1 MQIFIIC
8 ACLIALLI
16 LLILFIRQRNQSR
29 EIIEINIARQKHND
43 NLEVAISQLEQR
55 KESLEQAFNAKSEAL
70 ARLTSSVDATAREY
84 EAIAR
89 KRAED
94 EYKEKIALLESDY
107 QTKNSELEE
116 KTRQILLDYKMVQTK
131 IKDLQ
136 AKQLAYIQMKQR
148 EEQMEQQ
155 QDYYRLQIAKEDQQD
170 VEFLREVQAR
180 LIHKEAID
188 KVIWDVYYKPAY
200 DVLMSHLFDKP
211 DKVCGIYRITC
222 ITNDKAYI
230 GQSVDIKERFRQH
243 MKNALAYSST
253 SNKLYQEMKDKGIEN
268 FTFEIL
274 ERMPREQLNE
284 REVYWIDFCKTRD
297 YGLNSTRGGS

>member
-16 LLILFIRQRNQSR
+16 LSILYVRQSKQQQ
-29 EIIEINIARQKHND
+29 EVIQINFDRKQYN
-43 NLEVAISQLEQR
+43 EQLEEEIQ
-55 KESLEQAFNAKSEAL
+55 SLEQQRAQLEEAFSQKSEVL
-70 ARLTSSVDATAREY
+70 TRLTASLETTTKEY

-94 EYKEKIALLESDY
+94 EYKEKIASLESDY
-107 QTKNSELEE
+107 QNKTAELED
-116 KTRQILLDYKMVQTK
+116 KTRQALLDYKMVQTK

-148 EEQMEQQ
+148 EEQMEKQ
-155 QDYYRLQIAKEDQQD
+155 QDYFRLVVSKEDQQD
-170 VEFLREVQAR
+170 VQFLREVQAK

-188 KVIWDVYYKPAY
+188 KIIWDVYYKPAY
-200 DVLMSHLFDKP
+200 DVLMSHLFDKV

-230 GQSVDIKERFRQH
+230 GQSVDIRERFRQH
-243 MKNALAYSST
+243 IKNALTYTST
-253 SNKLYQEMKDKGIEN
+253 TNKLYQEMKDKGVEN
-268 FTFEIL
+268 FVFEIL

-284 REVYWIDFCKTRD
+284 REVYWIDFCKTKEF
-297 YGLNSTRGGS
+297 GLNGTKGGA